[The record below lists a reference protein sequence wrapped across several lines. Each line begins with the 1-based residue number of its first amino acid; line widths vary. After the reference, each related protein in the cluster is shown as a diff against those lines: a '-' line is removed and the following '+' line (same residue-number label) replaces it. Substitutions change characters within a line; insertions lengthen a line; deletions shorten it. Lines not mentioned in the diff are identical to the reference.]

1 MALKRLGTNA
11 NNSLYA
17 IVFAPPQGVGE
28 AAAASILAPAD
39 LAAIAQSIVSDKN
52 FAATNP
58 KGILGTGTTHSNAT
72 LDTLAYTAGAGL
84 AAINVGM
91 LVLGAGILPGTFVI
105 AKPTPTSVTLSQAAT
120 ASAAGVRVAY
130 DTNYRAKLWGPAE
143 AAAAMHAAI
152 AQCDIVL
159 PSLDDA
165 ITLTGLVDPDA
176 IIDFYLRLGPSLV
189 VLKRGAEGALLATS
203 ARRMIIPPF
212 PCTPVDATGAGDAF
226 CGSFLARLIL
236 GDTPEDAARYAG
248 CAAALKCEGYGA
260 VAPIPHAA
268 QVLEKLAG

>member
-17 IVFAPPQGVGE
+17 IVFAPPVGVGE

-91 LVLGAGILPGTFVI
+91 LVLGAGILPGTIGI

-120 ASAAGVRVAY
+120 ASAGGVRVAFVKHLTPGLSFY
-130 DTNYRAKLWGPAE
+130 GALELPGGRGSITVLPGDVVAIDKTGWPIVVSA
-143 AAAAMHAAI
+143 AAI
-152 AQCDIVL
+152 A
-159 PSLDDA
+159 
-165 ITLTGLVDPDA
+165 
-176 IIDFYLRLGPSLV
+176 
-189 VLKRGAEGALLATS
+189 
-203 ARRMIIPPF
+203 
-212 PCTPVDATGAGDAF
+212 
-226 CGSFLARLIL
+226 
-236 GDTPEDAARYAG
+236 YAG
-248 CAAALKCEGYGA
+248 SLYTLG
-260 VAPIPHAA
+260 
-268 QVLEKLAG
+268 